1 MRRLLYPFILCLLF
15 THGSLQGQAPEKWTS
30 CDIHEALEK
39 LNFLG
44 SVLYVAAHPD
54 DENTRMISYLANER
68 KARTAYLSLTRG
80 DGGQNLIGT
89 ELKELLGVLRT
100 QELLEARRID
110 GGQQFFSRAN
120 DFGYSKH
127 PDETLDI
134 WNRDEVL
141 SDVVWTIRKFRPDV
155 VVNRFDHDSAGRTHG
170 HHTSSAVLSFEAFD
184 MVGKRS
190 VYPEQ
195 LEHVKPWSPR
205 RLYFNT
211 SWWFYGSREKF
222 EKADKTGFVSV
233 DIGSY
238 YPCKGKS
245 NTEIASE
252 SRSMHKCQ
260 GMGNTG
266 SRGSRQEYLKL
277 LKGDMPNSD
286 SDIFEGINTTWSR
299 VSGGENVQVI
309 MDKIIRE
316 YSFVDPAASIADLV
330 KARKLISKTS
340 DAHWKKIKLDEID
353 QIILA
358 CAGVF
363 LEAKAGESTANPGQD
378 IALDIEYIN
387 RSMADISIKSIE
399 IQPSLFD
406 TTLNASMDFNQAY
419 LLTKEVTL
427 PKSTKITSPYWLTQ
441 KGELGMYNVQDQNL
455 RGLPETPKEAKVT
468 WTLDIAGVE
477 IPVTKDVI
485 YKYNDPAIGEVYQP
499 FEVIPEYSVGIDK
512 EVYLFT
518 DQPNRELVVK
528 VKAFKENAKGSVSL
542 GLTEGWTST
551 PSSYDFEIK
560 QKGAQQE
567 FTFSITPPKNQSSI
581 EIQPVIQ
588 ADGKK
593 YTDELIEVDYDH
605 ISRQM
610 VLMPAKSKLVK
621 IDLNKKGNLIGYI
634 MGAGDKIPEQL
645 REVGYQVEM
654 ITLDDFPSDLSKY
667 DAIISGIRAYNV
679 LDDIKFYQ
687 DRLMQYVY
695 DGGTYMSQYTTS
707 RRMKIDK
714 IGPYDIKL
722 SRFRVSDEFAE
733 VRILEPEHPVFNT
746 PNKISSADF
755 DDWVQERGLYF
766 ASEWA
771 PEYTALLS
779 SNDKGEDPRDGGLL
793 IAKYGEGYHIHSGY
807 SWFREL
813 PAGVPGAFR
822 LFTNLISV
830 GN

>member
-1 MRRLLYPFILCLLF
+1 MHHFYKSALLILLLLP
-15 THGSLQGQAPEKWTS
+15 TVGQSQAPEKWTS

-100 QELLEARRID
+100 QELLEARKID

-127 PDETLDI
+127 PDETLEI
-134 WNRDEVL
+134 WNREEVL

-155 VVNRFDHDSAGRTHG
+155 VINRFDHDSAGRTHG
-170 HHTSSAVLSFEAFD
+170 HHTSSAVLSYEAFD

-195 LEHVKPWSPR
+195 LQYVKPWSPR

-233 DIGSY
+233 DIGTY
-238 YPCKGKS
+238 YPCMGKS

-266 SRGSRQEYLKL
+266 TRGSRQEYLQL
-277 LKGDMPNSD
+277 LKGDMPDSD

-299 VSGGENVQVI
+299 VKGGENVQVI
-309 MDKIIRE
+309 IDKIIRE
-316 YSFVDPAASIADLV
+316 YSFVDPAASIKDLV
-330 KARKLISKTS
+330 KARKLIDKIS
-340 DAHWKKIKLDEID
+340 DSHWRQIKLAEID
-353 QIILA
+353 QIILS

-363 LEAKAGESTANPGQD
+363 VEAKADESTANPGETID
-378 IALDIEYIN
+378 LDIEYIN
-387 RSMADISIKSIE
+387 RSQTPIVLKKVSIE
-399 IQPSLFD
+399 PALFD
-406 TTLNASMDFNQAY
+406 TTMNELLEFNQSY
-419 LLTKEVTL
+419 LLTKTVKL
-427 PKSTKITSPYWLTQ
+427 PEELGITSPYWLT
-441 KGELGMYNVQDQNL
+441 KEGELGMYNVEDQQL
-455 RGLPETPKEAKVT
+455 RGLPETPKATQVS
-468 WTLDIAGVE
+468 WLLSISGVE
-477 IPVTKDVI
+477 IPVTKDII

-499 FEVIPEYSVGIDK
+499 FEVIPEYSVGIAK

-518 DQPNRELVVK
+518 ESPTKELNVR
-528 VKAFKENAKGSVSL
+528 VKAFKPNASGELTLDLPKGWSCEP
-542 GLTEGWTST
+542 TTY
-551 PSSYDFEIK
+551 PFEIK
-560 QKGAQQE
+560 QKGAQKD
-567 FTFSITPPKNQSSI
+567 FTFTIRAPKAQSAVI
-581 EIQPVIQ
+581 IKPVVN
-588 ADGKK
+588 ADGRR

-610 VLMPAKSKLVK
+610 VVMPAQAKLVK
-621 IDLNKKGNLIGYI
+621 IDLQRKGNLIGYI
-634 MGAGDKIPEQL
+634 MGAGDKIPDQL
-645 REVGYQVEM
+645 QEVGYEVEM

-679 LDDIKFYQ
+679 LDDIKYYQ

-695 DGGTYMSQYTTS
+695 DGGTYLSQYTTS
-707 RRMKIDK
+707 RRKKIDQV
-714 IGPYDIKL
+714 GPYPINI

-733 VRILEPEHPVFNT
+733 VRILEPDHPVFNT
-746 PNKISSADF
+746 PNKISQADF
-755 DDWVQERGLYF
+755 EGWVQERGLYF
-766 ASEWA
+766 ADEWA

-793 IAKYGEGYHIHSGY
+793 IAQYGKGYHIHSGY